1 MALRYILINI
11 MLALP
16 VVRNRA
22 MIALTTIAVLLRFK
36 KLQEP
41 LIIAV
46 AALIGII
53 LKLVIHI

>member
-1 MALRYILINI
+1 L
-11 MLALP
+11 
-16 VVRNRA
+16 
-22 MIALTTIAVLLRFK
+22 TIAILLRFK

-53 LKLVIHI
+53 LKLVIHS

>member
-1 MALRYILINI
+1 

-41 LIIAV
+41 LIIAA